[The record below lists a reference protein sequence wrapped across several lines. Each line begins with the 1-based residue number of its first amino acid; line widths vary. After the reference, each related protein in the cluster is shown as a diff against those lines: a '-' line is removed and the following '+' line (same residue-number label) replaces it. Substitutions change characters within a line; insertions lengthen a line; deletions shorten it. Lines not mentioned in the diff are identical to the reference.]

1 MMKDYKII
9 DKAKKISNYSEY
21 YVKIFL
27 KERKDNWKKILTDN
41 KEALF
46 FIFSFSFY
54 RGRRDNLSTKFG
66 KGAKKAIN
74 DFFSKNAD
82 YLKETKNFLDK
93 KNKNFKDVLKEEY
106 SNILQKLEQESV
118 NNRYDRFMVAHL
130 INFIHSK
137 EEKNIVKYIVSKIRN
152 GKIKEIYNEL
162 TSIYEFGPKISSLV
176 LRDTIFLLYFSE
188 LGKDYKEK
196 LSKEDFYYLQP
207 IDTWVH
213 QVSKK
218 IGIINEKEEK
228 IYKGEA
234 KDIVD
239 FCWENKIDPIKFN
252 QGVWY
257 IGSNSLDVLLK
268 LLEEG
273 KI

>member
-1 MMKDYKII
+1 MMKDYKKI
-9 DKAKKISNYSEY
+9 DKAKKISYYSEH
-21 YVKIFL
+21 YVRIIL
-27 KERKDNWKKILTDN
+27 KERKDNWKKILNDN

-54 RGRRDNLSTKFG
+54 RGRRDELSSKFR
-66 KGAKKAIN
+66 KKAENVVDYFIEK
-74 DFFSKNAD
+74 SD
-82 YLKETKNFLDK
+82 YLHKTKKFLDK
-93 KNKNFKDVLKEEY
+93 KDKKFKNILKEKY
-106 SNILQKLEQESV
+106 NNILQELKRNKV
-118 NNRYDRFMVAHL
+118 NNKNDRFMVAHL

-137 EEKNIVKYIVSKIRN
+137 EEKNIVKYIIAKIRD
-152 GKIKEIYNEL
+152 GKIKEIYDEL
-162 TSIYEFGPKISSLV
+162 ISIYEFGPKISSLV
-176 LRDTIFLLYFSE
+176 LRDTIFLYFSE
-188 LGKDYKEK
+188 LGKDYKK
-196 LSKEDFYYLQP
+196 RLSKEDFYYLQP

-218 IGIINEKEEK
+218 IGIIKEKEEK

-234 KDIVD
+234 NKLVD
-239 FCWENKIDPIKFN
+239 FCWENKIDPVKFN

-273 KI
+273 KL